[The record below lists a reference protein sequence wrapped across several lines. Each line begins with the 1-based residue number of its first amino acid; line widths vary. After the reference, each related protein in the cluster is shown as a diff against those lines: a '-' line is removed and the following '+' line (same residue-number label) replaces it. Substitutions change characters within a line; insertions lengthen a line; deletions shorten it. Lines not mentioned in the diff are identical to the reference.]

1 MQEHD
6 GHRSF
11 EDILSAVE
19 QDEALKVGGET
30 IGAETSGQEVGG
42 GAVGS
47 GLAGLGSMIP
57 PELLLRLPS
66 LLKAVQSMTEPLP
79 VSDSRPT
86 TPVALLCA
94 LRPYMG
100 VRRRQ
105 ALDTMIRLSRLSDSL
120 GALR

>member
-1 MQEHD
+1 MEERENP
-6 GHRSF
+6 RSF
-11 EDILSAVE
+11 EDILTAVE
-19 QDEALKVGGET
+19 QDETLRASGGNVEAEAVGKE
-30 IGAETSGQEVGG
+30 SG
-42 GAVGS
+42 GAAGN

-79 VSDSRPT
+79 VSDSRPA

-100 VRRRQ
+100 ARRRH